1 MARVQQRRPALTG
14 LLRLAP
20 GASARGQRTVAALA
34 SHLRARLE
42 TLLMV
47 AVVAVAAV
55 AVAVAVAGAPVGF

>member
-42 TLLMV
+42 TLLM
-47 AVVAVAAV
+47 AAVAVAAV